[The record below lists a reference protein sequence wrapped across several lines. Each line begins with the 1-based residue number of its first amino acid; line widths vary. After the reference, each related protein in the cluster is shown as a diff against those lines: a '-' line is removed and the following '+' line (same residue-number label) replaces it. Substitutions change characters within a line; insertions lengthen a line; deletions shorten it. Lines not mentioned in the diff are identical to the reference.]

1 MNLMTPTTMG
11 ELRQILAAA
20 DDHAGNH
27 VLWID
32 VDGGVHLTLADAAAE
47 LPHGHLPAHPPARLR
62 FAPFEQGSGAVGPD
76 AARDDE
82 LVGDL
87 YFSILHQWMLAGD
100 APPGIVD
107 IDIHD
112 FTTQQGWLQAAAA
125 AECNHS
131 PTWH

>member
-11 ELRQILAAA
+11 ELRQMLAAA
-20 DDHAGNH
+20 DDLAGNH

-32 VDGGVHLTLADAAAE
+32 AHGGVHLSLAGSGVGPDRAN
-47 LPHGHLPAHPPARLR
+47 PPARLR
-62 FAPFEQGSGAVGPD
+62 FAPFEQGAGAVGPD

-87 YFSILHQWMLAGD
+87 YFSILHHWMLAGD
-100 APPGIVD
+100 APPGIVE

-125 AECNHS
+125 AECNHC